1 MMQKSLS
8 LFSGRNDRY
17 HLALNRKDPCMKDI
31 RDEAFDQKSWDSQ
44 KENCLTSGVELLP
57 PVLHRREGS
66 SASIS
71 VDSLGLV
78 P

>member
-1 MMQKSLS
+1 MEK
-8 LFSGRNDRY
+8 R
-17 HLALNRKDPCMKDI
+17 
-31 RDEAFDQKSWDSQ
+31 

-71 VDSLGLV
+71 VDSLTSKQVNYLGKATGIL
-78 P
+78 PHILNKDHG